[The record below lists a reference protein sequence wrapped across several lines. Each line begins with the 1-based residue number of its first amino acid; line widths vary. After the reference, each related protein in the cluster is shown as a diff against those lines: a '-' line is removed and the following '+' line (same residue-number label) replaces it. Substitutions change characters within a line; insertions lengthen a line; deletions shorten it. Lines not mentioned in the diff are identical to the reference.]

1 LQATVEEKVGMKR
14 FSIILG
20 FIGAIVSWGNAFAVP
35 TMPLTPCPTTF
46 TCAFDAAEVR
56 PLADPT
62 TPGAPSVYVGYLSF
76 NAGVPTLD
84 SLGTMNGNLQSLAT
98 AVGTCTAGTATPT
111 MGVLDFTGNGGP
123 KFEFV
128 SDNRSGALELRVMI
142 VADSSNTPPSA
153 VNLGTC
159 TQQ

>member
-1 LQATVEEKVGMKR
+1 
-14 FSIILG
+14 
-20 FIGAIVSWGNAFAVP
+20 
-35 TMPLTPCPTTF
+35 MPLTPCPTTF

-56 PLADPT
+56 PLTDA
-62 TPGAPSVYVGYLSF
+62 TPGAPAVYVGYLSF

-84 SLGTMNGNLQSLAT
+84 SLGTGNGIAQTLVT
-98 AVGTCTAGTATPT
+98 AVGTCTAGTISA
-111 MGVLDFTGNGGP
+111 MGVLDFTANSGP

-128 SDNRSGALELRVMI
+128 SDNRSGVLELRVMI
-142 VADSSNTPPSA
+142 VADSGNVTPSA

>member
-1 LQATVEEKVGMKR
+1 MKR

-20 FIGAIVSWGNAFAVP
+20 FMSAVVCWGSAFAV
-35 TMPLTPCPTTF
+35 TMPLTPCPTIF
-46 TCAFDAAEVR
+46 TCAFDAAAVL
-56 PLADPT
+56 PLTDPA
-62 TPGAPSVYVGYLSF
+62 TPGAPEVYVGYLSF
-76 NAGVPTLD
+76 NGSGAPTLD
-84 SLGTMNGNLQSLAT
+84 ALGTSNGTAQSLVT
-98 AVGTCTAGTATPT
+98 AVGTCTPGTTAA
-111 MGVLDFTGNGGP
+111 MGVLDFTLNGGP

-142 VADSSNTPPSA
+142 VAGSGNVTPSS

>member
-1 LQATVEEKVGMKR
+1 MKR
-14 FSIILG
+14 FSLILG
-20 FIGAIVSWGNAFAVP
+20 FIGSVVCWGNAFATT

-56 PLADPT
+56 PLTDLA

-76 NAGVPTLD
+76 NGSGVPTLD
-84 SLGTMNGNLQSLAT
+84 ALGTSNGT
-98 AVGTCTAGTATPT
+98 AQTLVTALGTCTPGTISA
-111 MGVLDFTGNGGP
+111 MGVLDFTSNSGP

-128 SDNRSGALELRVMI
+128 SDNRSGVLELRVMI
-142 VADSSNTPPSA
+142 VADSGNVTPSA

>member
-1 LQATVEEKVGMKR
+1 MKR

-20 FIGAIVSWGNAFAVP
+20 FIGAVVCWGRAFAAV
-35 TMPLTPCPTTF
+35 TSNMPLTPCPTTF

-62 TPGAPSVYVGYLSF
+62 TPGAPAVYVGYLSF
-76 NAGVPTLD
+76 DGSGNPTLD
-84 SLGTMNGNLQSLAT
+84 SLGTTNGTLQTLVTSL
-98 AVGTCTAGTATPT
+98 GTCTAGTTAA
-111 MGVLDFTGNGGP
+111 MGVLDFTAHGGP

-142 VADSSNTPPSA
+142 VADSGDVVPSA

-159 TQQ
+159 TKQ

>member
-1 LQATVEEKVGMKR
+1 MKR

-20 FIGAIVSWGNAFAVP
+20 FVGAVVCWGNAFATAP

-56 PLADPT
+56 PLTDA
-62 TPGAPSVYVGYLSF
+62 TPGAPAVYVGYLSF

-84 SLGTMNGNLQSLAT
+84 ALGTSNGTAQTLVT
-98 AVGTCTAGTATPT
+98 AVGTCTAGDATK

-128 SDNRSGALELRVMI
+128 SDNSGAELRVMV
-142 VADSSNTPPSA
+142 VADSGNVTPSA

>member
-1 LQATVEEKVGMKR
+1 MKR

-20 FIGAIVSWGNAFAVP
+20 LIGAVVCRSNAFAVTP
-35 TMPLTPCPTTF
+35 TMPLTPCPTNF

-56 PLADPT
+56 PLTDPT
-62 TPGAPSVYVGYLSF
+62 TPGAPAVYVGYLSF
-76 NAGVPTLD
+76 AGAGAPITLD
-84 SLGTMNGNLQSLAT
+84 SLGTTNGNLQTLAT
-98 AVGTCTAGTATPT
+98 ATGTCTAGDTTK
-111 MGVLDFTGNGGP
+111 MGVLDFTGNSGP
-123 KFEFV
+123 KFEYA

-142 VADSSNTPPSA
+142 VADSGNVTPSA

>member
-1 LQATVEEKVGMKR
+1 VEKVGMKR
-14 FSIILG
+14 FSLILG
-20 FIGAIVSWGNAFAVP
+20 FIGAVVCGGNAFAAAP

-56 PLADPT
+56 PLTDPT
-62 TPGAPSVYVGYLSF
+62 TPGAPAVYVGYLSF
-76 NAGVPTLD
+76 AGAGAPITLD
-84 SLGTMNGNLQSLAT
+84 VLGTSNGT
-98 AVGTCTAGTATPT
+98 ANTLLTAAGTCAAGTASA

-123 KFEFV
+123 KFAFV
-128 SDNRSGALELRVMI
+128 KDDGGLELRVMI
-142 VADSSNTPPSA
+142 IADGGNVTPSS

>member
-1 LQATVEEKVGMKR
+1 MKR
-14 FSIILG
+14 FSLILG
-20 FIGAIVSWGNAFAVP
+20 FIGAVVCWGSAFAAAP
-35 TMPLTPCPTTF
+35 AMPLTPCPTNF
-46 TCAFDAAEVR
+46 TCAFGAAEVR
-56 PLADPT
+56 PLTDA
-62 TPGAPSVYVGYLSF
+62 TPGAPAVYIGYLSF
-76 NAGVPTLD
+76 NGSGVPTLD
-84 SLGTMNGNLQSLAT
+84 SLGTINGTLQTLAT
-98 AVGTCTAGTATPT
+98 AVGTCTAGDTTPK

-142 VADSSNTPPSA
+142 VADSGNVTPSA